1 VRPCPSAIPNRLD
14 QIGRNK
20 LHDGSHKLERPIV
33 VPRAFA
39 KMSAFDYLTIL
50 ISIVLGLAIAN
61 VLARLATVITARER
75 TDFYW
80 PPIAWAVWLFFI
92 SVQHWWA
99 EWSVRHTPQ
108 WNFGTF
114 WLQLLIPVDLFL
126 LSALVL
132 PDREEGGTLDLG
144 YWYFRNRRWFFGFM
158 FFLPALSIAEE
169 VARTGRMHS
178 MLNLAFL
185 LAFEVAITAAYL
197 LRSRRAQEVI
207 AAQAMVLT
215 VLYVVLLFFQLPS

>member
-1 VRPCPSAIPNRLD
+1 
-14 QIGRNK
+14 
-20 LHDGSHKLERPIV
+20 
-33 VPRAFA
+33 
-39 KMSAFDYLTIL
+39 MSAFDYLTIL

-80 PPIAWAVWLFFI
+80 PSVAWAIWLFFI

-99 EWSVRHTPQ
+99 EWSVRHTPH

-114 WLQLLIPVDLFL
+114 WLQLLIPVILFL

-132 PDREEGGTLDLG
+132 PDREKDGKLDLG
-144 YWYFRNRRWFFGFM
+144 YWYFRNRQWFFGLL

-169 VARTGRMHS
+169 IARTGRMS
-178 MLNLAFL
+178 SWLNLAFL
-185 LAFEVAITAAYL
+185 LAFEVAIAAAYL

-207 AAQAMVLT
+207 TAQAMVLT
-215 VLYVVLLFFQLPS
+215 ILYVVLLFLQLPS